1 MSRSVLIPLILS
13 LLGTPAS
20 LFAQTPAARP
30 LTIVSSGPS
39 GEVAA
44 LAEANEIRIVFSEP
58 MVTLGR
64 IPSAVPA
71 SFVRITP
78 AVAGSFRWS
87 GTTILIFTPDPKKP
101 LPYATTLR
109 GDRRHDRRRC
119 QRARSSP
126 TPHHFAFTTP
136 TVKLLQTDWYRRG
149 GRAGAQ
155 MVVALRF
162 NQRVRAADVLAH
174 LTARFEQH
182 DWAAPMLPAATEA
195 RLRQIDP
202 QAPAAF
208 EAKIAATRTV
218 ASATA
223 PVPVRL
229 TNDWDKKQFPPA
241 PTLVVFETTGEVPP
255 ESWVRLQLD
264 DAGAVAGGTGDAG
277 GGAALHDS
285 GREGFF
291 RRRLQVRSAVRSGP
305 SQPVRMRAE
314 VKVTDFAKAV
324 RALDLSAT
332 PPRAVT
338 KPATPPERPDYEPDA
353 RRRVDARGCRLRRA
367 AAVDA
372 PTP

>member
-101 LPYATTLR
+101 LSYATNYEVTVDTTAVAVS
-109 GDRRHDRRRC
+109 G
-119 QRARSSP
+119 RALA

-162 NQRVRAADVLAH
+162 NQRVRAADVVAH

-182 DWAAPMLPAATEA
+182 E
-195 RLRQIDP
+195 RLFGQCPYPR
-202 QAPAAF
+202 
-208 EAKIAATRTV
+208 V
-218 ASATA
+218 
-223 PVPVRL
+223 
-229 TNDWDKKQFPPA
+229 
-241 PTLVVFETTGEVPP
+241 
-255 ESWVRLQLD
+255 
-264 DAGAVAGGTGDAG
+264 
-277 GGAALHDS
+277 
-285 GREGFF
+285 
-291 RRRLQVRSAVRSGP
+291 
-305 SQPVRMRAE
+305 AE
-314 VKVTDFAKAV
+314 VGD
-324 RALDLSAT
+324 
-332 PPRAVT
+332 
-338 KPATPPERPDYEPDA
+338 
-353 RRRVDARGCRLRRA
+353 G
-367 AAVDA
+367 
-372 PTP
+372 